1 MCELLLKLGGASN
14 LPLFA
19 AIVGGLGLA
28 HLSLVMYELRLD
40 DDVNDYFNAFVRVYR
55 QGFVRG

>member
-1 MCELLLKLGGASN
+1 VCELLLKLGGAAN

-40 DDVNDYFNAFVRVYR
+40 DVNDYFNAFVRVYR